1 VSPIAVDSLF
11 EAIHLGV
18 ADFGVVLLS
27 VVVGAV
33 VQGAVG
39 FGLNLVVVPVVA
51 VLEPAALPAAMI
63 IMALPMTAG
72 SAIREPSHTDLSGVV
87 WTTLADCPASPA
99 VPGS

>member
-1 VSPIAVDSLF
+1 MSAGDEEARGDRLVMGAPGGSPRT
-11 EAIHLGV
+11 
-18 ADFGVVLLS
+18 
-27 VVVGAV
+27 

-63 IMALPMTAG
+63 IIALPMTAG

-87 WTTLADCPASPA
+87 WTTLADCPASPG